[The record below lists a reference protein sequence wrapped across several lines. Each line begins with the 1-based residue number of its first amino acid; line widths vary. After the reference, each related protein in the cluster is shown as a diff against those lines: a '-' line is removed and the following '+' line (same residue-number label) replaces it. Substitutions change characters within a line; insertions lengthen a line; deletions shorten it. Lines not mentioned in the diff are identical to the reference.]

1 MNLYLRL
8 VWTWLRACFKPPI
21 RFGGTIEM
29 SLRVWPGD
37 LDINGHMNNGRYM
50 TITDLA
56 LVEYFTRCGF
66 LAIALRRGWRPMLGG
81 AMISFRR
88 GLKPFRRY
96 TLRFEVI
103 GWDERWSYMRFEFH
117 EDDQTMAL
125 GHAKGAIVGKRG
137 IVPSAV
143 ALAALGQADAS
154 PALTPSLSAWIAAER
169 LIAAQP

>member
-1 MNLYLRL
+1 MNLYFRL
-8 VWTWLRACFKPPI
+8 LWTWLRARSKPAI
-21 RFGGTIEM
+21 RFGESIEL

-66 LAIALRRGWRPMLGG
+66 LGIALRRGWRPMLGG

-96 TLRFEVI
+96 TLRFEVLA
-103 GWDERWSYMRFEFH
+103 WDERWSYMRFEFQ
-117 EDDQTMAL
+117 ERGRTMAI
-125 GHAKGAIVGKRG
+125 GHAKGAIVSAKG
-137 IVPSAV
+137 IVPSAL
-143 ALAALGQADAS
+143 ALAALGQPDAS
-154 PALTPSLSAWIAAER
+154 PAFAPSLSTWIAAER
-169 LIAAQP
+169 LIT